1 MLILQ
6 AEEER
11 DVRAEESE
19 QIKAAKRRLLLSMV
33 EAGKRKAF
41 MASVLHVDVEEL
53 DEMIKAARMEAYN
66 KKHNLGDQ
74 LLFEWDQMQ
83 RAYVRYRQKHPK
95 KSSENCM

>member
-19 QIKAAKRRLLLSMV
+19 QIKTAKRRLLLSMV

-74 LLFEWDQMQ
+74 LLFEWDQMH

>member
-6 AEEER
+6 TEEER
-11 DVRAEESE
+11 EVRKAE
-19 QIKAAKRRLLLSMV
+19 QIKEAKRRLLLSMV

-74 LLFEWDQMQ
+74 LLFEWDQMH
-83 RAYVRYRQKHPK
+83 RAYVRYRQEHPK

>member
-6 AEEER
+6 TEEER

-19 QIKAAKRRLLLSMV
+19 QIKEAKRRLLLSMV

-41 MASVLHVDVEEL
+41 MASVLHVEVEEL
-53 DEMIKAARMEAYN
+53 DEMIRTAKGE
-66 KKHNLGDQ
+66 KHNQKHNFGEQ
-74 LLFEWDQMQ
+74 LLFEWDQMH
-83 RAYVRYRQKHPK
+83 RAYVRYRQEHPK

>member
-6 AEEER
+6 TEEER
-11 DVRAEESE
+11 EVMKAE
-19 QIKAAKRRLLLSMV
+19 QIKEANRRLLLSMV
-33 EAGKRKAF
+33 EAGKRKAI

-74 LLFEWDQMQ
+74 LLFEWDQMH
-83 RAYVRYRQKHPK
+83 RSYVRYRQEHPK

>member
-19 QIKAAKRRLLLSMV
+19 QIKAAKRWLLLSMV

-74 LLFEWDQMQ
+74 LLFEWDQMH